1 MGRAV
6 LGVRIGKFGNRHTGT
21 VEKGAD
27 VSKLLW
33 ILGQA
38 IDFLR
43 TPDTAT
49 NMSPAQMMAQTINR
63 APPQLK
69 HGSLQFFGEW
79 FGRPGDNNHSIVAAE
94 ANENRLRLTFDDDE
108 TLDVW
113 DPKELE
119 LESDQLFVI
128 RSASRVRWEWCS
140 YGEPKTPD
148 NRHYIEYRNDDNAI
162 QRRADRPASVGP
174 ASANPHQPAVTIN

>member
-1 MGRAV
+1 MG
-6 LGVRIGKFGNRHTGT
+6 
-21 VEKGAD
+21 
-27 VSKLLW
+27 KLRG
-33 ILGQA
+33 IVGRA

-43 TPDTAT
+43 NSDTTA
-49 NMSPAQMMAQTINR
+49 NMSPAQKMAQTINR
-63 APPQLK
+63 ALPRL

-94 ANENRLRLTFDDDE
+94 ANEICLRLTFDDDE

-119 LESDQLFVI
+119 LESDQPFVI
-128 RSASRVRWEWCS
+128 RSASRVRWEWFS
-140 YGEPKTPD
+140 YGESKTPD
-148 NRHYIEYRNDDNAI
+148 NRHYIEYRNGDNAI

-174 ASANPHQPAVTIN
+174 ATANPHHPAVTIN